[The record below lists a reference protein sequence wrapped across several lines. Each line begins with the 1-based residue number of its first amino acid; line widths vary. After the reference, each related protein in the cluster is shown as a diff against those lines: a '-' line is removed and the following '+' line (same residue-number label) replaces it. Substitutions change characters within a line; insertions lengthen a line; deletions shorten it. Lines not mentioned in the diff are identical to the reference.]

1 MVKRIALIF
10 LLCLLNIACNDPISQ
25 ESDVVLK
32 VGRDFPYYGG
42 NKAGNRYSPLKQI
55 NIDNVNTL
63 KMAWSY
69 DSAKDQD
76 TLIMKRRR
84 SKSIQCQ
91 PIVIDGIMYGTN
103 PDLDL
108 FAVNAA
114 TKSMNSAFQDYDL
127 RSRPSIVG
135 FA

>member
-55 NIDNVNTL
+55 NIDNVPP
-63 KMAWSY
+63 
-69 DSAKDQD
+69 SAG
-76 TLIMKRRR
+76 LGVSNGPKR
-84 SKSIQCQ
+84 
-91 PIVIDGIMYGTN
+91 
-103 PDLDL
+103 
-108 FAVNAA
+108 
-114 TKSMNSAFQDYDL
+114 
-127 RSRPSIVG
+127 
-135 FA
+135 